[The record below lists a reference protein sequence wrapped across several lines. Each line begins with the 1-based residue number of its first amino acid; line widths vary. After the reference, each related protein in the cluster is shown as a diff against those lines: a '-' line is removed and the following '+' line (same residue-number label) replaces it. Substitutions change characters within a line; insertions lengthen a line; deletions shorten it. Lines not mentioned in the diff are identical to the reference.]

1 MTDSTPPSIPP
12 RSRPT
17 SPATAGRQTTSSP
30 VRTGTN
36 AAWSG
41 SEDTSAQAPSLNGGS
56 STSAAT
62 VLPPTVTPPSRT
74 STSSGRSSG
83 NGSSRSASST
93 APSKAS
99 PPSKASSPKSSG
111 SGSATPP
118 SKTPGPTKS
127 SIRLG
132 DGVTVPP
139 EKPEKPAPDTESPAD
154 EADEAVPSPM
164 MVAVD
169 ATTAWF
175 KKAGVAT
182 TAAFA
187 SMTRPRSE
195 EPTMT
200 ATPATAPT
208 AKPAPRA
215 TTPTENPRPST
226 GRIPTVSAH
235 TGPRRVRL
243 AISRVDPWSVMKLS
257 LLLSVAIGIM
267 LVVAVV
273 VVWLTLDRMHVFA
286 QIDDLVT
293 QITGQ
298 ESTINVKEYVEFRRI
313 VSGSMLIAVVDVFI
327 LTALATIGAFLYNI
341 VAALVGG
348 VHVTMTDD

>member
-17 SPATAGRQTTSSP
+17 SPTPAGRQTTSSP

-36 AAWSG
+36 AAWNGPDDS
-41 SEDTSAQAPSLNGGS
+41 SAQAPTMSAGS
-56 STSAAT
+56 TAAAT
-62 VLPPTVTPPSRT
+62 VPPPTVAPPPSRT
-74 STSSGRSSG
+74 PTSAGRT
-83 NGSSRSASST
+83 SAGT
-93 APSKAS
+93 
-99 PPSKASSPKSSG
+99 
-111 SGSATPP
+111 GSAGRTAA
-118 SKTPGPTKS
+118 STGTTKT

-132 DGVTVPP
+132 DGTTVPP
-139 EKPEKPAPDTESPAD
+139 EKEPDQATSPAEESEED
-154 EADEAVPSPM
+154 VPSPM

-182 TAAFA
+182 TAAF
-187 SMTRPRSE
+187 SSLTRPRSE

-200 ATPATAPT
+200 ATPATAAPM
-208 AKPAPRA
+208 PATPRSA
-215 TTPTENPRPST
+215 PQAQNPRPTS
-226 GRIPTVSAH
+226 GRIPTVSPH
-235 TGPRRVRL
+235 GGPRRVRL
-243 AISRVDPWSVMKLS
+243 AISRIDPWSVMKLS
-257 LLLSVAIGIM
+257 LLLSVAVGIM
-267 LVVAVV
+267 LVVAVI
-273 VVWLTLDRMHVFA
+273 VVWLTLDKMHVFA

-298 ESTINVKEYVEFRRI
+298 ESTINVKQYVEFRRV
-313 VSGSMLIAVVDVFI
+313 VSGSMLIAVVDVFL

>member
-1 MTDSTPPSIPP
+1 
-12 RSRPT
+12 
-17 SPATAGRQTTSSP
+17 
-30 VRTGTN
+30 
-36 AAWSG
+36 
-41 SEDTSAQAPSLNGGS
+41 
-56 STSAAT
+56 
-62 VLPPTVTPPSRT
+62 
-74 STSSGRSSG
+74 
-83 NGSSRSASST
+83 
-93 APSKAS
+93 
-99 PPSKASSPKSSG
+99 
-111 SGSATPP
+111 
-118 SKTPGPTKS
+118 
-127 SIRLG
+127 
-132 DGVTVPP
+132 
-139 EKPEKPAPDTESPAD
+139 
-154 EADEAVPSPM
+154 M

-187 SMTRPRSE
+187 TLTRPRSE

-200 ATPATAPT
+200 ATPATAS
-208 AKPAPRA
+208 AA
-215 TTPTENPRPST
+215 TTAQPRPSAIPTENPRPST

-235 TGPRRVRL
+235 GGPRRVRL
-243 AISRVDPWSVMKLS
+243 AISRIDPWSVMKLS
-257 LLLSVAIGIM
+257 LLVSVAIGIM
-267 LVVAVV
+267 FVVAVV
-273 VVWLTLDRMHVFA
+273 VVWLTLDKMHVFA

-298 ESTINVKEYVEFRRI
+298 ESTINVQEYVEFRRI

>member
-41 SEDTSAQAPSLNGGS
+41 SEDTSAAQAPSMNGASNG
-56 STSAAT
+56 SAAT
-62 VLPPTVTPPSRT
+62 VLPPTVAPPTRT
-74 STSSGRSSG
+74 STSSARSSG
-83 NGSSRSASST
+83 NSSSRSTTSTPTSTTPKSSST
-93 APSKAS
+93 KSSGGDSAA
-99 PPSKASSPKSSG
+99 PPSKS
-111 SGSATPP
+111 
-118 SKTPGPTKS
+118 PGPTKS

-139 EKPEKPAPDTESPAD
+139 EKPEKPATEPESPAD
-154 EADEAVPSPM
+154 DTDEAVPSPM

-195 EPTMT
+195 DPTMT
-200 ATPATAPT
+200 ATPATATT
-208 AKPAPRA
+208 AKPTPRPTA
-215 TTPTENPRPST
+215 PTENPRPST
-226 GRIPTVSAH
+226 GRIPTVSPH
-235 TGPRRVRL
+235 SGPRRVRL

>member
-1 MTDSTPPSIPP
+1 
-12 RSRPT
+12 
-17 SPATAGRQTTSSP
+17 
-30 VRTGTN
+30 
-36 AAWSG
+36 
-41 SEDTSAQAPSLNGGS
+41 
-56 STSAAT
+56 
-62 VLPPTVTPPSRT
+62 
-74 STSSGRSSG
+74 
-83 NGSSRSASST
+83 
-93 APSKAS
+93 
-99 PPSKASSPKSSG
+99 
-111 SGSATPP
+111 
-118 SKTPGPTKS
+118 
-127 SIRLG
+127 
-132 DGVTVPP
+132 
-139 EKPEKPAPDTESPAD
+139 
-154 EADEAVPSPM
+154 M

-187 SMTRPRSE
+187 TLTRPRPE

-200 ATPATAPT
+200 ATPATAPPVT
-208 AKPAPRA
+208 SAAPRPAPLGDH
-215 TTPTENPRPST
+215 PRPST
-226 GRIPTVSAH
+226 GRIPTVAAH
-235 TGPRRVRL
+235 GGPRRVRL

-257 LLLSVAIGIM
+257 LLLSVAIGIIF
-267 LVVAVV
+267 VIAVI

-298 ESTINVKEYVEFRRI
+298 ESTIHVLQYVEFRRI
-313 VSGSMLIAVVDVFI
+313 VSGSMLIAVVDVFL

>member
-12 RSRPT
+12 RTRPT
-17 SPATAGRQTTSSP
+17 SPASTGRQTTSSP
-30 VRTGTN
+30 VRTGKN
-36 AAWSG
+36 AAWNG
-41 SEDTSAQAPSLNGGS
+41 SDDASVQVPTMSASNGSNGS
-56 STSAAT
+56 SAA
-62 VLPPTVTPPSRT
+62 VLPPTVATPPPRT
-74 STSSGRSSG
+74 STSAGRSSG
-83 NGSSRSASST
+83 SSAGGTGRTATST
-93 APSKAS
+93 
-99 PPSKASSPKSSG
+99 G
-111 SGSATPP
+111 TT
-118 SKTPGPTKS
+118 KT

-139 EKPEKPAPDTESPAD
+139 EKEPVQATSPAEESEED
-154 EADEAVPSPM
+154 VPSPM

-187 SMTRPRSE
+187 SLTRPRSE
-195 EPTMT
+195 DPTMT
-200 ATPATAPT
+200 ATPATAPA
-208 AKPAPRA
+208 AKPAAPR
-215 TTPTENPRPST
+215 PTAPSENPRPSS

-235 TGPRRVRL
+235 GGPRRVRL
-243 AISRVDPWSVMKLS
+243 AISRIDPWSVMKLS

-273 VVWLTLDRMHVFA
+273 VVWLTLDKMHVFA
-286 QIDDLVT
+286 EIDDLVT

-298 ESTINVKEYVEFRRI
+298 ESTIDVKQYVEFRRV
-313 VSGSMLIAVVDVFI
+313 VSGSMLIAVVDVFL

>member
-41 SEDTSAQAPSLNGGS
+41 SEDTSVQAPSMNGS
-56 STSAAT
+56 SAT
-62 VLPPTVTPPSRT
+62 VLPPTVTPPPRT
-74 STSSGRSSG
+74 SASSGRSSG
-83 NGSSRSASST
+83 NGSSRSTSST
-93 APSKAS
+93 APSTS
-99 PPSKASSPKSSG
+99 PSTKPSGSESAAPPPKS
-111 SGSATPP
+111 
-118 SKTPGPTKS
+118 PGPTKS
-127 SIRLG
+127 SVRLG

-139 EKPEKPAPDTESPAD
+139 EKSEKPEKAEPDAESPAD
-154 EADEAVPSPM
+154 EADETVPSPM

-187 SMTRPRSE
+187 SMTRPRTE

-208 AKPAPRA
+208 AKPTPRPTA
-215 TTPTENPRPST
+215 TTENPRPST

-235 TGPRRVRL
+235 GGPRRVRL

-267 LVVAVV
+267 LVVAVI

>member
-1 MTDSTPPSIPP
+1 MRTGSNAAWNGSDELDAPTSNGSSTGVGPPSVAP
-12 RSRPT
+12 
-17 SPATAGRQTTSSP
+17 P
-30 VRTGTN
+30 VRTSTGGGR
-36 AAWSG
+36 AA
-41 SEDTSAQAPSLNGGS
+41 GG
-56 STSAAT
+56 
-62 VLPPTVTPPSRT
+62 
-74 STSSGRSSG
+74 
-83 NGSSRSASST
+83 
-93 APSKAS
+93 
-99 PPSKASSPKSSG
+99 SG
-111 SGSATPP
+111 SGSSNGSSSNGSSSTGRTSGSAGTT
-118 SKTPGPTKS
+118 KT

-139 EKPEKPAPDTESPAD
+139 EREPDQETSPAD
-154 EADEAVPSPM
+154 PSEDVVPSPM

-175 KKAGVAT
+175 KKAGGAT

-187 SMTRPRSE
+187 SLTRPRSE

-200 ATPATAPT
+200 ANPAAAPAARPAPT
-208 AKPAPRA
+208 RTS
-215 TTPTENPRPST
+215 TTTENPRPST

-235 TGPRRVRL
+235 GGPRRVRL

-257 LLLSVAIGIM
+257 LLVSVAIGIM
-267 LVVAVV
+267 FVVAVI
-273 VVWLTLDRMHVFA
+273 VVWLTLDKMHVFA
-286 QIDDLVT
+286 QINDLVT

-298 ESTINVKEYVEFRRI
+298 ESTIDILQYVEFRRI
-313 VSGSMLIAVVDVFI
+313 VSGSMLIAVVDVFL